1 MWQLAEESA
10 FTFVGKK
17 FLVVEDTPSNRLLIQ
32 TYLSKSGAKLLF
44 SDNGVEALEIIE
56 ANPDIDLVIMDI
68 RLPKLNGLMTTR
80 EIRKRNSHL
89 PIIAQTA
96 FAMQSDQEL
105 CVKAGCNFFI
115 AKPYRRSEL
124 LQAINSLIKS

>member
-1 MWQLAEESA
+1 MLQEKENMSA
-10 FTFVGKK
+10 TFEGMKI
-17 FLVVEDTPSNRLLIQ
+17 LVVEDTPSNRLLIQ

-44 SDNGVEALEIIE
+44 TDNGAEAVELIE

-68 RLPKLNGLMTTR
+68 RLPKLNGLMATR
-80 EIRKRNSHL
+80 EIRKRNYHL

-105 CVKAGCNFFI
+105 CLKAGCSFFI

-124 LQAINSLIKS
+124 LQAITSLIRA